1 MNKRIIA
8 LAMVI
13 LFAVAGCSAMQT
25 RTQKGSATGVVVG
38 GAAGAGLGQAIG
50 RSTEATLIGM
60 GIGALLGG
68 IAGHEIGFY
77 MDQQEMELQQALANQ
92 QAASLYR
99 EQNLLVVTFK
109 SDFLF
114 DVDSSVLKPSG
125 YSEIDRVTNVLKKYP
140 ETRILVEG
148 HTDSTGSETYNQK
161 LSERRAQAVKNAI
174 VSRGVAESRIE
185 TAGFGESKPY
195 ASNQTAAGRQLNR
208 RVNVVIIPLD
218 RG

>member
-13 LFAVAGCSAMQT
+13 LFAVAGCSTMQT
-25 RTQKGSATGVVVG
+25 RTQKGTATGVVVG

-68 IAGHEIGFY
+68 VAGREIGSY
-77 MDQQEMELQQALANQ
+77 MDRQEMELQQALANQ

-114 DVDSSVLKPSG
+114 DFDSSVLKPSG

-148 HTDSTGSETYNQK
+148 HTDSSGAETYNQK
-161 LSERRAQAVKNAI
+161 LSEQRAQAVKNAI

-185 TAGFGESKPY
+185 TMGFGESKPY
-195 ASNQTAAGRQLNR
+195 ASNETQAGRQLNR
-208 RVNVVIIPLD
+208 RVNVVIIPLNQ
-218 RG
+218 G

>member
-195 ASNQTAAGRQLNR
+195 GSNQTAAGRQLNR